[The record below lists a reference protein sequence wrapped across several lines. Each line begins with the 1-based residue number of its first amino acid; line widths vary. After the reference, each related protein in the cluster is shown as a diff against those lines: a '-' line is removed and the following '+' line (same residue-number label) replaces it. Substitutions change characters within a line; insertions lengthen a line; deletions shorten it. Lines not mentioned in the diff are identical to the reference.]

1 MKFEL
6 RKTVKATAS
15 GEEVH
20 YCTYM
25 DDSYVEGTTALNEAD
40 GKALY
45 MLAVEHK
52 GKMTRVE
59 IVHTMEVD
67 NADS

>member
-6 RKTVKATAS
+6 RKTVKATAE
-15 GEEVH
+15 GEEVY

-25 DDSYVEGTTALNEAD
+25 DGSYVDDTTALNEAE

-45 MLAVEHK
+45 MLAIEHK
-52 GKMTRVE
+52 GQMSRVE
-59 IVHTMEVD
+59 ILHSMEVE